1 MKKLFIIF
9 AVLCL
14 AAPTMAAEW
23 DFYGSSRLGTWRT
36 SNDIG
41 NPTDSDDDTSWY
53 HHGNSRFGA
62 TVKFNDQIGGAIE
75 MSESFGKRKLYGT
88 YAFGGSE
95 LLVGQTYTPSS
106 SMFYSNSVYA
116 TDGDLLGV
124 GQHYVGRVPMIQWSI
139 AGFKLALIEP
149 NTSAGN
155 PVGNDDATYGV
166 YNADGSITTA
176 GVTSATPNSF
186 VLTPET
192 GTISDTDVDLP
203 KIELAYKFKTDM
215 FFAEVFG
222 GYQSYTADGATK
234 DYDIDA
240 YVVGL
245 GGGLTLGP
253 VFFNAGVH
261 MGQNLGNYG
270 SSGFASPDNA
280 TTGQKDNNK
289 AGKATYSAT
298 ADDIIDNDALGYLA
312 VLGFNISEMF
322 TVEVGYGY
330 MEYEPDTSNSKS
342 DNATQYYM
350 NCTVNIA
357 PNFFIVPEIG
367 KIDYE
372 AAEQDAGD
380 VLYYGAK
387 WQINF

>member
-95 LLVGQTYTPSS
+95 LLIGQTYTPSS

-116 TDGDLLGV
+116 TDGNLLGV

-149 NTSAGN
+149 NLVDIEETAATDPSV
-155 PVGNDDATYGV
+155 VGGV
-166 YNADGSITTA
+166 YVAGTA
-176 GVTSATPNSF
+176 ATNYD
-186 VLTPET
+186 L
-192 GTISDTDVDLP
+192 DVDLP

-234 DYDIDA
+234 DYDIDS
-240 YVVGL
+240 YVAGL

-280 TTGQKDNNK
+280 TTAQSDANA

-298 ADDIIDNDALGYLA
+298 DDDFIDNDAFGYLA

-372 AAEQDAGD
+372 AAEQDNGD